1 MRLNAQFLVTWH
13 ISPHVFGRGET
24 HKIIQE
30 KKAQNIIL
38 NLNVKLMRRKIMRW
52 KIHIIREWGPK
63 ESAQRIGNKSFY
75 YSQLFFFLFPCL
87 EPAANNKRHTR
98 KWKRQWGNTTVEE
111 TSSSRE
117 SNKESPQQSAVK
129 FAIKSTARRQV
140 DLGNVRHAYHW
151 DSIRPSERQQS
162 LFFLLIWPP
171 LSALSSR
178 DMNLIESSVRKK
190 MGIAGG
196 RRSSV
201 VEMGIEVKVS
211 IEAKRS
217 MLWW

>member
-1 MRLNAQFLVTWH
+1 
-13 ISPHVFGRGET
+13 
-24 HKIIQE
+24 
-30 KKAQNIIL
+30 
-38 NLNVKLMRRKIMRW
+38 MRRKIIRW

-75 YSQLFFFLFPCL
+75 FSRLFLPFSMSRAC
-87 EPAANNKRHTR
+87 
-98 KWKRQWGNTTVEE
+98 RQQQQKAHKKVKETEGNTTVGE

-140 DLGNVRHAYHW
+140 DLGNVRHAYQW

-190 MGIAGG
+190 MEIAGG

-211 IEAKRS
+211 KEAKWN
-217 MLWW
+217 MLWWKKI